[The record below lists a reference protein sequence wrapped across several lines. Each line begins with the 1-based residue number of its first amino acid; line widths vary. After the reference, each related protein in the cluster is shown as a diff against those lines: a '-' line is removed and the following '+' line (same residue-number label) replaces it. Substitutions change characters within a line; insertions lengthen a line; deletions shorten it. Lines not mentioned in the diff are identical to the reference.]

1 MIKVD
6 LTVREAVL
14 FANQCD
20 NYGGDEGRS
29 LRDRIIQA
37 IEIALGVNQSKTV
50 TITGGM
56 NLDNRI
62 RCIKAIRNATGWGL
76 KESKNWTD
84 VFTGGWVYD
93 RFVPAKPGAKQ
104 SVTLATPDAAENLLR
119 ELTDLGCEG
128 YLS

>member
-29 LRDRIIQA
+29 LRDRIINA
-37 IEIALGVNQSKTV
+37 IEVALGVNQRKVV

-62 RCIKAIRNATGWGL
+62 GCIKAIRLNTGWGL
-76 KESKNWTD
+76 KEAKEWTD
-84 VFTGGWVYD
+84 YLVGGWKYD
-93 RFVPAKPGAKQ
+93 KFVPAAKNIKH
-104 SVTLATPDAAENLLR
+104 SLTLATPEAAENLLR

>member
-37 IEIALGVNQSKTV
+37 IEMALGVNQKRMV
-50 TITGGM
+50 TITNGIT
-56 NLDNRI
+56 LDNRI

-84 VFTGGWVYD
+84 EFTGGWVYD
-93 RFVPAKPGAKQ
+93 KFVPARPGTKQ
-104 SVTLATPDAAENLLR
+104 SLTLATPAAAENLLR

>member
-1 MIKVD
+1 MIKVE

-29 LRDRIIQA
+29 LRDRIIKA
-37 IEIALGVNQSKTV
+37 IEIALGVNQRCNV

-56 NLDNRI
+56 STDNRI
-62 RCIKAIRNATGWGL
+62 KCIKAIREVTGWGL
-76 KESKNWTD
+76 KESKDWTD
-84 VFTGGWVYD
+84 VLVGRINAYGDWVDGG
-93 RFVPAKPGAKQ
+93 KPN
-104 SVTLATPDAAENLLR
+104 TLKLNTPEKAEKLLR
-119 ELTDLGCEG
+119 ELTTLGCEG